1 MNDFTFDYYKKIFQT
16 ALDNGYKI
24 ITLKEFF
31 ADEYDKNEKILVNR
45 IDVDVKIDRLKT
57 IYKIFKELNIK
68 ASIYVRLHA
77 PTYNLLSI
85 GNIKIIQDLR
95 SIGCEIGL
103 HTELED
109 VGGYCG
115 VEKKELLKK
124 EIELFE
130 TIFDM
135 KMYGTASHG
144 DMTHYNNL
152 DFWKNHNAQE
162 FGLLYEAYDK
172 KLWDNCRY
180 VSDSEWTRWKSYEN
194 GKLMENDRRT
204 PIEHI
209 VEDKPKVLHLL
220 THPESWYEGYIYE

>member
-1 MNDFTFDYYKKIFQT
+1 MANFTFDYYKRIFQI
-16 ALDNGYKI
+16 AIENDYKI

-31 ADEYDKNEKILVNR
+31 NDEYYKNEKILVNR

-77 PTYNLLSI
+77 SQYNLLSI
-85 GNIKIIQDLR
+85 GNIKIIQDLI

-109 VGGYCG
+109 VGGYCRI
-115 VEKKELLKK
+115 EKKELLQQ
-124 EIELFE
+124 EIKLFE
-130 TIFDM
+130 TIFGM

-152 DFWKNHNAQE
+152 DFWKNHKAEE

-180 VSDSEWTRWKSYEN
+180 VSDSEWTRWKAYEN
-194 GKLMENDRRT
+194 GKLLENDRRT

-209 VEDKPKVLHLL
+209 IEERPKVFHLL